1 MKRQR
6 TGLKTWFKGFT
17 LIELLVVIAIIA
29 ILAGMLLPALG
40 KAKEKSQNIS
50 CVNNHRQLALGHS
63 LYADDNDDRYL
74 AAGRTGTAPEW
85 TGGGW
90 LDLPISGQDDIDPY
104 AGSRAGT
111 QSSGIA
117 WSPLFQYVGKS
128 VGVFKCPADRS
139 SGKIRGQIRPRTRS
153 MSMQQSIGG
162 PAWGG
167 GGWAVFLKTGD
178 VTQPGP
184 SKTFM
189 FIDER
194 EDSINDGYFVVDMVG
209 YPSRPRSLK
218 IVDFPASYHGG
229 AGGMSFVDGHSE
241 IKKWIDSRTK
251 PRLQKGRELSL
262 NIASPNNPDVSWMQD
277 RTTRKTQ

>member
-1 MKRQR
+1 MFNQIVTWTNNPARKAMYKDKAMKRQR

-40 KAKEKSQNIS
+40 KAKEKAQNIS

-167 GGWAVFLKTGD
+167 A
-178 VTQPGP
+178 
-184 SKTFM
+184 
-189 FIDER
+189 
-194 EDSINDGYFVVDMVG
+194 DGLF
-209 YPSRPRSLK
+209 SLRR
-218 IVDFPASYHGG
+218 A
-229 AGGMSFVDGHSE
+229 M
-241 IKKWIDSRTK
+241 
-251 PRLQKGRELSL
+251 SL
-262 NIASPNNPDVSWMQD
+262 NPGRRRLLCLSMNVKTASTMDILSWIWSD
-277 RTTRKTQ
+277 IPVVHVR